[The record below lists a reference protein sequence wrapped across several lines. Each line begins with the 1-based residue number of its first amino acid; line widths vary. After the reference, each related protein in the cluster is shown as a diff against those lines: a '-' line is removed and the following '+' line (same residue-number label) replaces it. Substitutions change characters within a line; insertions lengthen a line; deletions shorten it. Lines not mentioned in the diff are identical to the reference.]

1 MNETILIAMTTAI
14 VISTLFSVLSM
25 MTVWKYKKQLTV
37 HRKVINELRN
47 NFRTLTS
54 GSKGVGE
61 RMVKLEQKVRRLID
75 RLNHLEL
82 RESTKPFDQAIQM
95 ANKGDDIDELVAKC
109 GMSQGEAELLV
120 NLHGIKRAS

>member
-1 MNETILIAMTTAI
+1 MNETIWIASTVAI
-14 VISTLFSVLSM
+14 IMASFFSVISML
-25 MTVWKYKKQLTV
+25 TVWRYKKQLTA

-47 NFRTLTS
+47 NFRTLTT

-61 RMVKLEQKVRRLID
+61 RMVKLEQKVRRLVE

-82 RESTKPFDQAIQM
+82 RESTMPFDQAIQM
-95 ANKGDDIDELVAKC
+95 ANQGDNIDQLVAKC

-120 NLHGIKRAS
+120 NLHGIRRAS

>member
-1 MNETILIAMTTAI
+1 MNEMILIALTTAI
-14 VISTLFSVLSM
+14 VISTLFSVFSMLS
-25 MTVWKYKKQLTV
+25 VWRYKKQLTI

-75 RLNHLEL
+75 KLNQIEL

-95 ANKGDDIDELVAKC
+95 ANKGDDIDDLVAKC
-109 GMSQGEAELLV
+109 GMSQGEAEVLV